1 MTGPLAVMLDGRVIG
16 MIDRSATRRGTV
28 SFAYSNDHL
37 HSSARPVPLSLSLP
51 PTRQRHAD
59 GSVETWFAGLL
70 PDNAD
75 LLRHWQQVTGA
86 ASTAPLDLLATPMGL
101 DCAGAVQIC
110 PTALLDAAL
119 SRGGSHEPLSAG
131 DVARQLSAIRQ
142 RTHLA
147 TGTFAPGYFSLAG
160 AQAKIAL
167 HLHDGIWHQPSGT
180 AATTHILKPAV
191 FMTQHQAVIE
201 HLSMATARRLGLPAA
216 NTSVA
221 VFDGYD
227 TIIVERYDRRRV
239 GGRVLRLHQED
250 LCQAL
255 GLAPSLRY
263 EQHGGPSLPQVVAML
278 RRHSTSPAD
287 DLADL
292 IDALI
297 YQWVIGA
304 PDGHAKNF
312 SILLDGA
319 EVRLAPMYDVCSVL
333 PYLALDETVG
343 HAFALGGSHSVAP
356 EQAAA
361 HWTRFA
367 HDAGLHADDLLA
379 RLADIVSAVP
389 DACAA
394 EATLLSSNHASSP
407 RVSLLLERL
416 TARAH
421 ACLRQLG

>member
-1 MTGPLAVMLDGRVIG
+1 MSEPLAVLLDGREIG
-16 MIDRSATRRGTV
+16 TITRNASGHGAAAFV
-28 SFAYSNDHL
+28 YSNEHL
-37 HSSARPVPLSLSLP
+37 DSSTHPVPLSLSLP
-51 PTRQRHAD
+51 LTRQRHRGGAIE
-59 GSVETWFAGLL
+59 SWLAGLL
-70 PDNAD
+70 PDNAE

-110 PTALLDAAL
+110 PVARLDAAL
-119 SRGGSHEPLSAG
+119 SRGGSYEPLSAE
-131 DVARQLSAIRQ
+131 DVAHRLSAVRQ

-147 TGTFAPGYFSLAG
+147 AGTLAPGYFSLAG

-167 HLHDGIWHQPSGT
+167 HLHDGIWHQPHGT

-191 FMTQHQAVIE
+191 FMAQHQAVIE
-201 HLSMATARRLGLPAA
+201 HLSMATARRLGLPSA

-239 GGRVLRLHQED
+239 GGRILRLHQED

-255 GLAPSLRY
+255 GLPPALRY
-263 EQHGGPSLPQVVAML
+263 EEHGGPSLLRVVSLL
-278 RRHSTSPAD
+278 RQHSTSPDD

-292 IDALI
+292 VDALI

-312 SILLDGA
+312 SLLLDGA
-319 EVRLAPMYDVCSVL
+319 AVRLAPMYDVCSVL
-333 PYLALDETVG
+333 PYLSPDETVG
-343 HAFALGGSHSVAP
+343 QAFAIGSNHAVAP
-356 EQAAA
+356 EQAAP

-367 HDAGLHADDLLA
+367 DGADLPADDLLE
-379 RLADIVSAVP
+379 RIADIAAAVP
-389 DACAA
+389 HACAA
-394 EATLLSSNHASSP
+394 EAALLSSDLASSP
-407 RVSLLLERL
+407 RVSLLVEHVA
-416 TARAH
+416 ARA
-421 ACLRQLG
+421 ATCLHHLA